1 MGEKEVVM
9 LSDGPQGPS
18 ILYSD
23 GTTEHFPVRD
33 EEPPPLVADISF
45 EETHRGFEVW
55 FAARLA
61 REHQDLVEEFARWL
75 LGRPEVLGVVHDDDQ
90 VVQATGVLDD
100 DLKHD
105 VGAWWTGRVDSLRLG
120 D

>member
-1 MGEKEVVM
+1 MDDKEVVM

-45 EETHRGFEVW
+45 EETRHGFEVW
-55 FAARLA
+55 YSVRLA
-61 REHQDLVEEFARWL
+61 NEHQDLIEQSAEWL
-75 LGRPEVLGVVHDDDQ
+75 LALIIH
-90 VVQATGVLDD
+90 
-100 DLKHD
+100 
-105 VGAWWTGRVDSLRLG
+105 GAA
-120 D
+120 